1 EGKEEYRDSEKYEIK
16 LRDWQAA
23 SKKSLTLAPFI
34 TKLNEIKNQ
43 NIALQRLRN
52 ITFHQSDSD
61 QVIAYSKRE
70 GDNLILVVVNLDPFK
85 AIETLVHWNLSA
97 LGLEDKAF
105 EVTDLLDQEKY
116 SWSRDTFIR
125 LDPSRPM
132 GRVAH
137 IARVKK

>member
-1 EGKEEYRDSEKYEIK
+1 MNR
-16 LRDWQAA
+16 
-23 SKKSLTLAPFI
+23 
-34 TKLNEIKNQ
+34 
-43 NIALQRLRN
+43 RLLD
-52 ITFHQSDSD
+52 QSDSD

-105 EVTDLLDQEKY
+105 EVTDLIDQAKY
-116 SWSRDTFIR
+116 SWGSDTFIR
-125 LDPSRPM
+125 LDPTRPM